1 MYLPAS
7 FKWLS
12 PKQRSK
18 LACVDGS
25 TIPLDIIVKPPLV
38 SGIKAAPAIVKHNPD
53 CPPVS
58 MKPSKS
64 KYDIAIF
71 AMGSFWSPQRRFQ
84 KMDGVKRV
92 IVGYTGGDHPAP
104 SFNNTQDHTQ
114 AVFVEYNPSKV
125 SYEKLLAMW
134 HDNDFPWEPEESL
147 AYRSAVFVTDQ
158 DQYKVAFD
166 FLMKLSKTRS
176 NRKLYVDIEPA
187 STFYQAEEYQQDYL
201 LKQTK
206 AAKEQFLL
214 WANDEASSGLYAI
227 PE

>member
-1 MYLPAS
+1 M
-7 FKWLS
+7 
-12 PKQRSK
+12 
-18 LACVDGS
+18 
-25 TIPLDIIVKPPLV
+25 
-38 SGIKAAPAIVKHNPD
+38 
-53 CPPVS
+53 
-58 MKPSKS
+58 
-64 KYDIAIF
+64 
-71 AMGSFWSPQRRFQ
+71 
-84 KMDGVKRV
+84 
-92 IVGYTGGDHPAP
+92 
-104 SFNNTQDHTQ
+104 
-114 AVFVEYNPSKV
+114 FVEYNPSKV

-187 STFYQAEEYQQDYL
+187 STFYRAEEYQQDYL

-214 WANDEASSGLYAI
+214 WANDEAPSGLYAI